1 MNDGLKDVLYR
12 LVNEIED
19 LRAHQ
24 LLSTIVLNN
33 LPELRATDLNE
44 LENQAVEK
52 NRKNYEALRQTISE
66 L

>member
-1 MNDGLKDVLYR
+1 MDDALKATLYR
-12 LVNEIED
+12 LVDEIED

-33 LPELRATDLNE
+33 LPELRTTDLHE
-44 LENQAVEK
+44 LESQSVEK
-52 NRKNYEALRQTISE
+52 NRENYEALRQTIAE

>member
-1 MNDGLKDVLYR
+1 MDDALKATLYR
-12 LVNEIED
+12 LVDEIED

-33 LPELRATDLNE
+33 LPELKATDLGE
-44 LENQAVEK
+44 LEKQSVEK
-52 NRKNYEALRQTISE
+52 NRENYEALRQTIAE